1 MLQAKL
7 KRLENRAELNRANMV
22 LVYLSRNWNREERSL
37 QNILTLLYTGGIKIP
52 ILKLTKLSLTALRKN
67 SSNRNLTPTQIKKK
81 ISRKY
86 SITQESHILT
96 S

>member
-52 ILKLTKLSLTALRKN
+52 ILKPTKLSLTALRKN